1 MNMTETNKQILGI
14 LKREALRII
23 IPGGTLI
30 PSPIPRLSPVATRPT
45 PLTSR
50 FSPVMSR
57 VSCLATFVSL
67 LALAPSASAQFVN
80 AKYGGDFLSIG
91 AGARALG
98 MGSAYV
104 AVADE
109 VTAAYWNP
117 AGLNGITNYQGSYM
131 HSERFSGVVSY
142 DYAGFV
148 LPANNNGVLALS
160 VFRQGVDNIKNTLNV
175 YNDANG
181 IPDPSQITTFS
192 ATDMA
197 VYLTYA
203 NVFRDKINWGVSAK
217 VINSRLG
224 PFADAWG
231 YSLDLGI
238 QKRTGDVSWGIN
250 LMDATTLMKF
260 WSVDRESLANIGAVY
275 GDDIP
280 EGQNERV
287 LPTLKAGLAKRFY
300 LPDLAITAAADVDVR
315 FEGRN
320 TFYLNTGDISYEP
333 NVGAEF
339 SYKELVHIRAGLTQ
353 FSTDTLSSK
362 LYVNPTVGAGVT
374 IGMVQVD
381 YGFSRSPFD
390 LGNTHRVSLMVNL
403 PRREPQVARR

>member
-1 MNMTETNKQILGI
+1 MRLPTIFQRIL
-14 LKREALRII
+14 RSRSNSNRPNNNRACNPALA
-23 IPGGTLI
+23 LV
-30 PSPIPRLSPVATRPT
+30 VA
-45 PLTSR
+45 
-50 FSPVMSR
+50 
-57 VSCLATFVSL
+57 LA
-67 LALAPSASAQFVN
+67 LALAPSATAQFVN

-131 HSERFSGVVSY
+131 HSERFNGVVSF

-148 LPANNNGVLALS
+148 FPANNRGVLALS
-160 VFRQGVDNIKNTLNV
+160 IFRQGIDNIKNTLNV

-203 NVFRDKINWGVSAK
+203 NVLNEKLNWGVSAK
-217 VINSRLG
+217 VVNSHLG
-224 PFADAWG
+224 SFADAWG
-231 YSLDLGI
+231 YSLDIGI
-238 QKRTGDVSWGIN
+238 QKRTADLSWGVN

-260 WSVDRESLANIGAVY
+260 WSVDQTALANIGDVF

-280 EGQNERV
+280 QGQNERV
-287 LPTLKAGLAKRFY
+287 LPTLKAGVAKQFR
-300 LPDLAITAAADVDVR
+300 LPNLVVTTAADMDVR
-315 FEGRN
+315 FDGRKA
-320 TFYLNTGDISYEP
+320 FYLNTGDISYEP
-333 NVGAEF
+333 NIGAEF
-339 SYKELVHIRAGLTQ
+339 SYKELVHVRAGLTQ

-362 LYVNPTVGAGVT
+362 LYVNPTIGAGIT

-403 PRREPQVARR
+403 PHREPQAVRR

>member
-1 MNMTETNKQILGI
+1 MNTVSVILRVAASKSKSRSKVESRFGNKVYSMKTVDIFQFNFDKLN
-14 LKREALRII
+14 RASALRQ
-23 IPGGTLI
+23 
-30 PSPIPRLSPVATRPT
+30 SPA
-45 PLTSR
+45 
-50 FSPVMSR
+50 
-57 VSCLATFVSL
+57 LALVL
-67 LALAPSASAQFVN
+67 ALVLALALATPASAQFVN

-148 LPANNNGVLALS
+148 LPANNRGVLALS

-181 IPDPSQITTFS
+181 IPDPSQISTFS

-197 VYLTYA
+197 VFLTYA
-203 NVFRDKINWGVSAK
+203 NVFRERLNWGVSAK
-217 VINSRLG
+217 VVNSRLG

-231 YSLDLGI
+231 YSLDIGV
-238 QKRTGDVSWGIN
+238 QKRTDDISWGLN

-260 WSVDRESLANIGAVY
+260 WSVDRDALANIGDIY
-275 GDDIP
+275 GDEIP

-287 LPTLKAGLAKRFY
+287 LPTLKAGVAKRFY
-300 LPDLAITAAADVDVR
+300 LPDLVVTTAADVDVR
-315 FEGRN
+315 FEGRQA
-320 TFYLNTGDISYEP
+320 FYLNTGDISYEP
-333 NVGAEF
+333 NLGAEF
-339 SYKELVHIRAGLTQ
+339 SYKELVQIRAGLTQ

-403 PRREPQVARR
+403 QRREQPATRQ

>member
-1 MNMTETNKQILGI
+1 MSILSIFQCINGI
-14 LKREALRII
+14 SEQGKGRANEY
-23 IPGGTLI
+23 
-30 PSPIPRLSPVATRPT
+30 SNSPVSAPAPVPVPVPVPVLVLVLVLVLVSSSPAT
-45 PLTSR
+45 
-50 FSPVMSR
+50 
-57 VSCLATFVSL
+57 
-67 LALAPSASAQFVN
+67 AQFVN

-131 HSERFSGVVSY
+131 HSERFSGVVSF

-148 LPANNNGVLALS
+148 LPANNRGVLALS
-160 VFRQGVDNIKNTLNV
+160 IFRQGVDNIKNTLNV

-203 NVFRDKINWGVSAK
+203 NVFRETMNWGVSAK
-217 VINSRLG
+217 VVNSRLG

-231 YSLDLGI
+231 YSLDIGL
-238 QKRTGDVSWGIN
+238 QKRTGDVSWGVN

-260 WSVDRESLANIGAVY
+260 WSVDREALANIGDVY
-275 GDDIP
+275 GDEIP

-287 LPTLKAGLAKRFY
+287 LPTLKAGIAKQFY
-300 LPDLAITAAADVDVR
+300 LPDLVVTTAADVDVR
-315 FEGRN
+315 FEGRKA
-320 TFYLNTGDISYEP
+320 FYLNTGDISYEP
-333 NVGAEF
+333 NIGAEF

-390 LGNTHRVSLMVNL
+390 LGNTHRLSLMVNL
-403 PRREPQVARR
+403 PRRTPQVVRQ

>member
-1 MNMTETNKQILGI
+1 MRKHPIL
-14 LKREALRII
+14 LHFQTSLRDV
-23 IPGGTLI
+23 
-30 PSPIPRLSPVATRPT
+30 SHASC
-45 PLTSR
+45 LTSR
-50 FSPVMSR
+50 LSTVASR
-57 VSCLATFVSL
+57 VLLLVSCFSILVF
-67 LALAPSASAQFVN
+67 APSASAQFVN

-131 HSERFSGVVSY
+131 HSERFNGVVSF

-148 LPANNNGVLALS
+148 IPANNRGVLALS

-175 YNDANG
+175 FNDANG

-203 NVFRDKINWGVSAK
+203 NVLRERLNWGVSAK
-217 VINSRLG
+217 VVTSRLG

-231 YSLDLGI
+231 YSLDVGI
-238 QKRTGDVSWGIN
+238 QKRTSNLSWGVH

-260 WSVDRESLANIGAVY
+260 WSVDQIMLANIGDVY

-287 LPTLKAGLAKRFY
+287 LPTLKAGLAKQFH
-300 LPDLAITAAADVDVR
+300 LPDLVVTTAADVDVR
-315 FEGRN
+315 FEGRQS
-320 TFYLNTGDISYEP
+320 FYLNTGDISYEP
-333 NVGAEF
+333 NIGAEF
-339 SYKELVHIRAGLTQ
+339 NYKELVQIRAGLTQ

-362 LYVNPTVGAGVT
+362 LYVNPTIGAGIT

-403 PRREPQVARR
+403 PRRESQSTRR

>member
-1 MNMTETNKQILGI
+1 MTAIIKQILGI
-14 LKREALRII
+14 LKREVLRVIL
-23 IPGGTLI
+23 PSGALI
-30 PSPIPRLSPVATRPT
+30 PSPIPRHSPVATRPT
-45 PLTSR
+45 PHALASRLSPLASR
-50 FSPVMSR
+50 FSLLA
-57 VSCLATFVSL
+57 SCVSL
-67 LALAPSASAQFVN
+67 LALAPSVSAQFVN

-131 HSERFSGVVSY
+131 HSERFSGVVSF

-148 LPANNNGVLALS
+148 LPANNRGVLALS

-197 VYLTYA
+197 VYITYA
-203 NVFRDKINWGVSAK
+203 NVFRDKMNWGVSAK

-231 YSLDLGI
+231 YSLDVGI
-238 QKRTGDVSWGIN
+238 QKRTDNLSWGIN

-260 WSVDRESLANIGAVY
+260 WSVDRDALANIGDIY
-275 GDDIP
+275 GDEIP
-280 EGQNERV
+280 VGQNERV
-287 LPTLKAGLAKRFY
+287 LPTLKAGVAKRFN
-300 LPDLAITAAADVDVR
+300 LPDLVVTTAADVDVR
-315 FEGRN
+315 FEGRKA
-320 TFYLNTGDISYEP
+320 FYLNMGDISYEP
-333 NVGAEF
+333 NIGAEF
-339 SYKELVHIRAGLTQ
+339 SYKELIQIRAGLTQ

-390 LGNTHRVSLMVNL
+390 LGNTHRLSLMFNL

>member
-1 MNMTETNKQILGI
+1 MRLPTLFQRILRSRTTSSRPNNNCT
-14 LKREALRII
+14 LNPAFAFALVLVLVLVQS
-23 IPGGTLI
+23 T
-30 PSPIPRLSPVATRPT
+30 
-45 PLTSR
+45 
-50 FSPVMSR
+50 
-57 VSCLATFVSL
+57 
-67 LALAPSASAQFVN
+67 SAQFVN
-80 AKYGGDFLSIG
+80 AKYGSDFLSIG

-131 HSERFSGVVSY
+131 HSERFNGVVGF

-148 LPANNNGVLALS
+148 LPANNRGVLALS
-160 VFRQGVDNIKNTLNV
+160 IFRQGVDNIKNTLRV

-203 NVFRDKINWGVSAK
+203 NVFREKLNWGISAK
-217 VINSRLG
+217 VVNSRLG
-224 PFADAWG
+224 SFADAWG
-231 YSLDLGI
+231 YSLDIGI
-238 QKRTGDVSWGIN
+238 QKRTADVSWGVN
-250 LMDATTLMKF
+250 LIDATTLMKF
-260 WSVDRESLANIGAVY
+260 WSVDQVALANIGDIF
-275 GDDIP
+275 GDEIP
-280 EGQNERV
+280 QGQNERV
-287 LPTLKAGLAKRFY
+287 LPTLKAGVAKQFR
-300 LPDLAITAAADVDVR
+300 LPNLVVTTAADVDIR
-315 FEGRN
+315 FDGRKA
-320 TFYLNTGDISYEP
+320 FYLNTGDVSYEP
-333 NVGAEF
+333 NIGAEF
-339 SYKELVHIRAGLTQ
+339 SYKELIHIRAGLTQ

-362 LYVNPTVGAGVT
+362 LYVNPTIGAGIT

-390 LGNTHRVSLMVNL
+390 LGNTHRVSIMVHL
-403 PRREPQVARR
+403 PRREPQAARR

>member
-1 MNMTETNKQILGI
+1 MRLNIRMKHPCETH
-14 LKREALRII
+14 
-23 IPGGTLI
+23 
-30 PSPIPRLSPVATRPT
+30 PSHLA
-45 PLTSR
+45 
-50 FSPVMSR
+50 SR
-57 VSCLATFVSL
+57 VSHLASRVPRLASRISL
-67 LALAPSASAQFVN
+67 LALSLLVSCLSFLASPVSAQFVN

-117 AGLNGITNYQGSYM
+117 AGLNGITGYQGSYM

-148 LPANNNGVLALS
+148 LPANNRGVLALS

-203 NVFRDKINWGVSAK
+203 NIFRERVNWGVSAK

-231 YSLDLGI
+231 YSLDFGI
-238 QKRTGDVSWGIN
+238 QKRTDDLSWGIN

-260 WSVDRESLANIGAVY
+260 WSVDQDALANIGDVY
-275 GDDIP
+275 GDEIP
-280 EGQNERV
+280 QGQNERV
-287 LPTLKAGLAKRFY
+287 LPTLKAGIAKRFH
-300 LPDLAITAAADVDVR
+300 LPDLVVTTAADVDVR
-315 FEGRN
+315 FEGRQA
-320 TFYLNTGDISYEP
+320 FYLNTGDISYEP

-403 PRREPQVARR
+403 PRREDQATRR